1 MFSLE
6 TINIDS
12 VVFVFFSLLNVLY
25 RVNINCTKVII
36 HNRFPVGYKL
46 DNLVRSCAFIVT
58 HIVHSLEGL
67 EFRSYLNNRRWGEQ
81 SAFEFN
87 IFTNGVSRSND
98 VNVSQALNH
107 LTDHFTPHSEPLV
120 SSAWTH
126 YRKEKVGRGSDFAA
140 RRVFYNHI
148 RLYNVFNCVPILFF
162 GTIR

>member
-1 MFSLE
+1 MWFL
-6 TINIDS
+6 
-12 VVFVFFSLLNVLY
+12 FFFSLLNVVY

-36 HNRFPVGYKL
+36 HNRFPVGYNL
-46 DNLVRSCAFIVT
+46 DNLVWSCAFIIT
-58 HIVHSLEGL
+58 HIVRSLEGL
-67 EFRSYLNNRRWGEQ
+67 EFRSYLNNRRWGEE

-87 IFTNGVSRSND
+87 GVLRSND

-120 SSAWTH
+120 SSAWTRC
-126 YRKEKVGRGSDFAA
+126 RKKKAGRGSDFAA